1 MEQKIPLNPVYI
13 IAAMVAVM
21 LEVLLLAAFISV
33 IRSSP
38 YRIESEPPMKIN
50 LTAAAAPME
59 TEPEPPQP
67 TIPSVI
73 PSEPIQDKPIEKPP
87 EPVKEAE
94 PDPLL
99 EQLLAFQ
106 PKPPSTPQK
115 ATTYLPQTTDTPAPL
130 APQNQLF
137 EIHEIALPVSQN
149 VAPPKRYQSVY
160 RENEY
165 RSIRFEELKEYAF
178 PNYEEV
184 AAALKKDYN
193 DLLKRQGTRTSL
205 LEGNVVV
212 NMRFDKSGFPSVD
225 IVSSPS
231 TELANIVL
239 RNMKLLRSGQN
250 AEEMIFQVSLNFRIE

>member
-1 MEQKIPLNPVYI
+1 
-13 IAAMVAVM
+13 
-21 LEVLLLAAFISV
+21 
-33 IRSSP
+33 
-38 YRIESEPPMKIN
+38 
-50 LTAAAAPME
+50 
-59 TEPEPPQP
+59 
-67 TIPSVI
+67 
-73 PSEPIQDKPIEKPP
+73 
-87 EPVKEAE
+87 
-94 PDPLL
+94 LL

-106 PKPPSTPQK
+106 PKTPSTPQK

-205 LEGNVVV
+205 LEGNVIV

-225 IVSSPS
+225 MVSSPS
-231 TELANIVL
+231 PELANIVL

-250 AEEMIFQVSLNFRIE
+250 TEEMIFQVSLNFRIE